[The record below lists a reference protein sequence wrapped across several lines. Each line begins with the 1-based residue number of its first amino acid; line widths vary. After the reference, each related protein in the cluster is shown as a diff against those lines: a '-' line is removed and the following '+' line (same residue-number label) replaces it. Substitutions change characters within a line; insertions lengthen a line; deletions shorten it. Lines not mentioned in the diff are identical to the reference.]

1 MAKKKQIK
9 IVRKTKKK
17 EIVYSENEYTR
28 AISDMMKTFAP
39 NVKKIE
45 FIEEEK

>member
-9 IVRKTKKK
+9 IVRKSKKK
-17 EIVYSENEYTR
+17 EIVYTENEYTK
-28 AISDMMKTFAP
+28 AISDMFKSFAP

-45 FIEEEK
+45 LIDEEK

>member
-1 MAKKKQIK
+1 MTKKKQIK

-17 EIVYSENEYTR
+17 EIVYPENEYTK
-28 AISDMMKTFAP
+28 AISDMFKEFAP

-45 FIEEEK
+45 FIEEDK